1 MLASASAVR
10 HLARSASRHTSRL
23 GGVRCMGGIEA
34 YDDYGKACFTG
45 AVADEY
51 LQKQGAS
58 GDLLKDPRGPRPI
71 PTLLPPLSLTG
82 AFLLGLFMSCCARLW
97 YGDAFL
103 WHIISFFLVSKNMLE
118 EIRFD
123 FADLGLVLFA
133 PNYIPRISRMDM
145 PRPSLHMYK
154 VQ

>member
-58 GDLLKDPRGPRPI
+58 GDLLKDPSWTKTHSDVVAAAVLDWCVSTWLVHG
-71 PTLLPPLSLTG
+71 LLCT
-82 AFLLGLFMSCCARLW
+82 AFGMEMAF
-97 YGDAFL
+97 YG
-103 WHIISFFLVSKNMLE
+103 IS
-118 EIRFD
+118 
-123 FADLGLVLFA
+123 
-133 PNYIPRISRMDM
+133 
-145 PRPSLHMYK
+145 
-154 VQ
+154 

>member
-58 GDLLKDPRGPRPI
+58 GDLLKDPSW
-71 PTLLPPLSLTG
+71 TKTHADVVAAAVLDW
-82 AFLLGLFMSCCARLW
+82 C
-97 YGDAFL
+97 
-103 WHIISFFLVSKNMLE
+103 VS
-118 EIRFD
+118 
-123 FADLGLVLFA
+123 A
-133 PNYIPRISRMDM
+133 
-145 PRPSLHMYK
+145 
-154 VQ
+154 

>member
-58 GDLLKDPRGPRPI
+58 GDLLKDPSWTKTHSDVVAAAVLDWCVYIDFSPVALHGTRLVFMGMDRAY
-71 PTLLPPLSLTG
+71 LEMLSQ
-82 AFLLGLFMSCCARLW
+82 
-97 YGDAFL
+97 
-103 WHIISFFLVSKNMLE
+103 NMLLE
-118 EIRFD
+118 ELIRFD
-123 FADLGLVLFA
+123 EAFALYAHPTAFYA
-133 PNYIPRISRMDM
+133 P
-145 PRPSLHMYK
+145 
-154 VQ
+154 